1 MKNNKFKKFINMFN
15 MFELNLSQRSY
26 KSPLLRIFGSLLVM
40 LVVCTV
46 RFSITIP
53 NPIVNIAVSLP
64 ILIIMI
70 LSVLCLFIAAV
81 ECLQVGDNRKKDK
94 ERGIDSKK

>member
-1 MKNNKFKKFINMFN
+1 MKNNKFKKFIHMFN